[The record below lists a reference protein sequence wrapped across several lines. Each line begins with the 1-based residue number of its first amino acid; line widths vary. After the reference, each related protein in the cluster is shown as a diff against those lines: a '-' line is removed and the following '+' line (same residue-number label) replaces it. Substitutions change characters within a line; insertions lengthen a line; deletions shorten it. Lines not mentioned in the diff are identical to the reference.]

1 MIQRLKDNDEVE
13 LMHSED
19 IRFEMLELWHNMDY
33 ETLTEE
39 ESELAENQLR
49 IYRDV
54 LRRRNYEYRI
64 Y

>member
-1 MIQRLKDNDEVE
+1 MIQRLKESDEVE

-33 ETLTEE
+33 ETLTDE
-39 ESELAENQLR
+39 ESELAESQLR

-54 LRRRNYEYRI
+54 LRRRNYEYRK